1 MNRHSKTRR
10 QGDPIQTPGNLT
22 DQINQDRSVPSKKT
36 RQKQKRK
43 FDADEEDEQIIDE
56 RLSKKIIEQAREQ
69 QNEFDND
76 ELLAISQQDADPD
89 SIERINKIKKTR
101 TEESDDEDL
110 NIQEEDYEDED
121 ISINED
127 EEKAL
132 EAFMT
137 GQPRRLL
144 GDIIAEKQAEKQLSN
159 GSDLDPR
166 IASMYE
172 QVGQVLSQY
181 RSGKIPKAFKIL
193 PNLANWEQVL
203 LITTP
208 DRWTAASMYQAT
220 RLFASNMDAKM
231 AQRFYNIIL
240 LPRIRDDIDEYKKLN
255 FHLYMALRK
264 ALFKPS
270 AFFKGII
277 LPLCESGTCT
287 LREAVILASI
297 LAKNSVPMLHS
308 AAALLKIAEMNYSG
322 GNSIFIRT
330 LIEKR
335 YALPFRVV
343 DALVHHFIK
352 FRSDTRELPVLWHQA
367 LLSFVQNYRQD
378 ISTEQK
384 QALLE
389 LLHHHFHPTIGSE
402 IRKLL
407 AEYKCR
413 DEEDEQY
420 AVMDEA
426 D

>member
-1 MNRHSKTRR
+1 MNRHSKNRR
-10 QGDPIQTPGNLT
+10 QGDPVQLPGSLT
-22 DQINQDRSVPSKKT
+22 DQITQDRSVITKKS
-36 RQKQKRK
+36 REKQKRK
-43 FDADEEDEQIIDE
+43 FEHEDEDNEQIIDE
-56 RLSKKIIEQAREQ
+56 RLSRKIIQQARDQ
-69 QNEFDND
+69 QHELDTD
-76 ELLAISQQDADPD
+76 ELLAISQEDVDQE
-89 SIERINKIKKTR
+89 SIERINKLKKTR
-101 TEESDDEDL
+101 VQESEDEDL
-110 NIQEEDYEDED
+110 EEGDDDEYEDIEV
-121 ISINED
+121 NED
-127 EEKAL
+127 DEKAL
-132 EAFMT
+132 EAFMN

-144 GDIIAEKQAEKQLSN
+144 GDIIAEKQKSSE
-159 GSDLDPR
+159 SDLDPR
-166 IASMYE
+166 IVDMYE
-172 QVGQVLSQY
+172 QVGQILASY

-203 LITTP
+203 LITQP
-208 DRWTAASMYQAT
+208 DRWSAASMYQAT

-231 AQRFYNIIL
+231 AQRFYNMIL

-287 LREAVILASI
+287 LREAVIIGSI
-297 LAKNSVPMLHS
+297 LVKNSVPMLHS

-322 GNSIFIRT
+322 ANSIFIRV

-343 DALVHHFIK
+343 DALVHHFIR
-352 FRSDTRELPVLWHQA
+352 FRTDTRELPVLWHQA
-367 LLSFVQNYRQD
+367 LVSFVQNYRQD

-389 LLHHHFHPTIGSE
+389 LLHHQFHHTIGPE

-407 AEYKCR
+407 SEYKCR

-420 AVMDEA
+420 AVMDET

>member
-1 MNRHSKTRR
+1 MSRNSKTRR
-10 QGDPIQTPGNLT
+10 QGDPIQAPGNLA
-22 DQINQDRSVPSKKT
+22 DQINQDRAVLAKKP

-43 FDADEEDEQIIDE
+43 FEEEDNDQIIDE
-56 RLSKKIIEQAREQ
+56 RLSRKIIQQAREQ
-69 QNEFDND
+69 QSEFDND
-76 ELLAISQQDADPD
+76 ELLAISQEDADPQ
-89 SIERINKIKKTR
+89 SIERINRIKKNR
-101 TEESDDEDL
+101 TEDSDDEDL
-110 NIQEEDYEDED
+110 SAQEEDFEDDEV
-121 ISINED
+121 SINED
-127 EEKAL
+127 DEKAL

-144 GDIIAEKQAEKQLSN
+144 GDIIAEKQAEKESAGDN
-159 GSDLDPR
+159 DLDPR
-166 IASMYE
+166 LASMYE
-172 QVGQVLSQY
+172 QVGQILSHY

-193 PNLANWEQVL
+193 PNLSNWEQVL
-203 LITTP
+203 LITQP

-287 LREAVILASI
+287 LREAVILGSI

-322 GNSIFIRT
+322 GNSIFIRM

-352 FRSDTRELPVLWHQA
+352 FRNDTRELPVLWHQA

-389 LLHHHFHPTIGSE
+389 LLHHHFHHTIGLE
-402 IRKLL
+402 VRKLL
-407 AEYKCR
+407 CEYKCR